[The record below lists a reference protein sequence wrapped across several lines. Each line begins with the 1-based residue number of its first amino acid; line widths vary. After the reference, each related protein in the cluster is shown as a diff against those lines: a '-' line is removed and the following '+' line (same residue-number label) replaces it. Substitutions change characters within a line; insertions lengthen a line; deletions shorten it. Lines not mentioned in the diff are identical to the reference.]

1 MAAAAVDE
9 LLLLDLTD
17 LRRCLVPPLL
27 AGLLDDDA
35 ADADAAEPEC
45 LSGFLPVL
53 PPPDDESALPLLP
66 PLLPTVA
73 MRGDS
78 GADDE

>member
-1 MAAAAVDE
+1 MVAAAVDE

-27 AGLLDDDA
+27 AGLLDD
-35 ADADAAEPEC
+35 DADAAEPEC

>member
-1 MAAAAVDE
+1 MVSAAVDY

-27 AGLLDDDA
+27 AGLLDD
-35 ADADAAEPEC
+35 DADAAEPEC

>member
-1 MAAAAVDE
+1 MVVAVAVDE
-9 LLLLDLTD
+9 LLLLLDLTD

-35 ADADAAEPEC
+35 ADVDPAEPEC

-53 PPPDDESALPLLP
+53 PPPDDVSALP

>member
-1 MAAAAVDE
+1 MVAVAVDE
-9 LLLLDLTD
+9 LLLLLDLTD

-27 AGLLDDDA
+27 AGLLDDA
-35 ADADAAEPEC
+35 ADVDPAEPEC

-53 PPPDDESALPLLP
+53 PPPPDAALPLLP